1 MYTVVLPALGI
12 AAYVAYRALRSI
24 TNRTN
29 QVQNSKAAG
38 SASTSGSGSGS
49 GSDSGSGSSQRSQ
62 KREIAV
68 FLQSALALEA
78 EQTEQYR
85 TQAKEIRKSGID
97 YHLAAALDRMA
108 DIEKEH
114 YQAIA
119 DYLRGMGVK
128 PLALAGLG
136 PVAGKALGL
145 ATAKTDIKNVART
158 VVWTEQKAIDH
169 YLQAYQRFTDPALRD
184 LLLRNLIDEEL
195 HAAWAQEYLE
205 QCIDQPEQDTF

>member
-1 MYTVVLPALGI
+1 MYSVVLPAVGL
-12 AAYVAYRALRSI
+12 AAYAAYCALRSI
-24 TNRTN
+24 SNRTN
-29 QVQNSKAAG
+29 QVQNSKATG
-38 SASTSGSGSGS
+38 SVNT
-49 GSDSGSGSSQRSQ
+49 SDSDSSRRSQ
-62 KREIAV
+62 TREIAV
-68 FLQSALALEA
+68 FLQTALALEA

-85 TQAKEIRKSGID
+85 TQAKEVSKSGID
-97 YHLAAALDRMA
+97 FHLAAALDRFA

-119 DYLRGMGVK
+119 NYLQRMGVK
-128 PLALAGLG
+128 PAALAGLG

-145 ATAKTDIKNVART
+145 ATAKTDIKNVAKA

-169 YLQAYQRFTDPALRD
+169 YLQAYQRFTDPELRD

-205 QCIDQPEQDTF
+205 QCVDPDEQDTF